1 MTDVSLLLL
10 LMLGHVLGDFYLQPK
25 AWVDD
30 RIAKHFRSV
39 KLYNHIFVHT
49 LLTAF
54 SLIYWSWL
62 QGTSLSFVGFGV
74 CCALVAISHFAID
87 VAKSYAKT
95 SVWPF
100 MLDQIAHT
108 IILLMVFCQFTDQ
121 WQALGQLLSSPPSLT
136 ALVLLLGYLLAMKPT
151 SILISLLLRS
161 WHSAIPESLRT
172 QSLSDA
178 GHNIGILE
186 RLLIISF
193 VLLNELGGVGFLL
206 AAKSIFR
213 FGDLTRSTEKKLT
226 EYVLLGTLLS
236 VGCSLA
242 IGFALRFAIDANLS

>member
-1 MTDVSLLLL
+1 
-10 LMLGHVLGDFYLQPK
+10 
-25 AWVDD
+25 
-30 RIAKHFRSV
+30 
-39 KLYNHIFVHT
+39 
-49 LLTAF
+49 
-54 SLIYWSWL
+54 
-62 QGTSLSFVGFGV
+62 
-74 CCALVAISHFAID
+74 
-87 VAKSYAKT
+87 
-95 SVWPF
+95 
-100 MLDQIAHT
+100 
-108 IILLMVFCQFTDQ
+108 
-121 WQALGQLLSSPPSLT
+121 
-136 ALVLLLGYLLAMKPT
+136 MKPT